1 MPPEYRQ
8 RIEAARPAFAARV
21 RQETGLN
28 INAGPF
34 GINSR
39 PALTLEKAAE
49 AHGLGEAFHNQV
61 QNAYWLEARDISNR
75 ETLEALW
82 LAAGLPAAEFGPAL
96 DGPDHHEAVDAD
108 IALAAEYGLTGVPAL
123 VLNEQYLVVGAQPY
137 AYLKAAV
144 EQVAGASEGG
154 A

>member
-1 MPPEYRQ
+1 MPPEYR
-8 RIEAARPAFAARV
+8 RKIEASRPAFAARV
-21 RQETGLN
+21 KQDTGLD

-34 GINSR
+34 GIDSR

-49 AHGLGEAFHNQV
+49 SLGQGEAFHNQA
-61 QNAYWLEARDISNR
+61 QNAYWLEGRDISDR
-75 ETLEALW
+75 ATLEALW
-82 LAAGLPAAEFGPAL
+82 VAAGLPAAEFGPAL
-96 DGPDHHEAVDAD
+96 DAPTHREAVDAD

-144 EQVAGASEGG
+144 EQVAGAREGEE
-154 A
+154 